1 MSQSTLGE
9 ANVFSAKVSPDS
21 GLACLSAIATYY
33 RIPSDPVFLASQMGL
48 SDCISDT
55 DDILRAAKLLGL
67 KARIVDIKTPKRI
80 ESIPGPI
87 IVRSNSGS
95 FMVVAGISVEK
106 LYRLVDPIVRR
117 TIEIP
122 LEELLNDI
130 QPFMIQ
136 ISRRPGGDGVNPKA
150 FGFHWFLQSIQ
161 RYHKPLT
168 HVLIISLFL
177 QITAL
182 ITPLFFQVIVDKV
195 LPHKGYSTLLVLISG
210 LFIVGIFEVLLQY
223 LRTYALSH
231 TTNRIDVELG
241 QRLFNHLLRL
251 PLSFFETRSA
261 GQTVERVREIEKV
274 RQFMTG
280 QALFAFLDF
289 IFIFIFFGVLWAYS
303 WKLTMV
309 VLASVPFYFII
320 GALISPSLRELVKS
334 KFNYGAL
341 SQQFLIENVIGIH
354 TIKSAAVEPLMQ
366 VQWEDRLSNYV
377 RSSFKTTLLAS
388 VGQNAIQW
396 ISKLATATIL
406 LFGAKSV
413 IDGELSV
420 GELVAFNM
428 IAGQV
433 AQPILRMSQ
442 IWQDFQQV
450 RISIDRLGDILNSP
464 VEYAPTARVVP
475 QGVKGAIEFRNVSF
489 RYRADGALALKGLS
503 MTVRPGQVVGIVGPS
518 GSGKSTLAKL
528 LQRLYTPEQGQIF
541 LDGADISQLDPA
553 WLRRNIGI
561 VLQENLLFNRSIHE
575 NITFANPTLDR
586 TKVISV
592 AQLSGADEFINK
604 LPMGYDTVIEER
616 GSNLSGGQRQRI
628 AIARALA
635 TNPRILVFDEATSA
649 LDYESERIIQQNMQH
664 IVKNRT
670 VIIIAHRLAAM
681 RGCENIIG
689 IVDGTVVEYGT
700 HDQLLQKSDGLYARL
715 WKLQSIQAMS

>member
-1 MSQSTLGE
+1 MSQTTQDKL
-9 ANVFSAKVSPDS
+9 NDFSAKVEPDS
-21 GLACLSAIATYY
+21 GLACLSAIAAYY
-33 RIPSDPVFLASQMGL
+33 RIPSDPDFLASQMGL
-48 SDCISDT
+48 LDGNSEP

-67 KARIVDIKTPKRI
+67 KSRFVQIKTPKRI

-87 IVRSNSGS
+87 IVRSRSGS
-95 FMVVAGISVEK
+95 FMVVAGK
-106 LYRLVDPIVRR
+106 NAQNLYRLVDPIGRR
-117 TIEIP
+117 TSE
-122 LEELLNDI
+122 LSVETLLNDI

-136 ISRRPGGDGVNPKA
+136 VSRRLGGDGINPRG

-161 RYHKPLT
+161 RYRKPLS
-168 HVLIISLFL
+168 HVLIVSLFL

-195 LPHKGYSTLLVLISG
+195 LPHRGYSTLLVLISG
-210 LFIVGIFEVLLQY
+210 LFLVGLFEVILQY

-241 QRLFNHLLRL
+241 QRLFHHLLRL
-251 PLSFFETRSA
+251 PLGFFETRSA

-303 WKLTMV
+303 WKLTMI
-309 VLASVPFYFII
+309 VLASVPFYFLV
-320 GALISPSLRELVKS
+320 GALISPPLRELVKN

-341 SQQFLIENVIGIH
+341 SQQFLIEAVIGIH

-366 VQWEDRLSNYV
+366 VQWEERLSNFV
-377 RSSFKTTLLAS
+377 RSSFKATLLAS
-388 VGQNAIQW
+388 LGQNAIQW
-396 ISKLATATIL
+396 ISKLATAAIL

-413 IDGELSV
+413 IDGELSI

-428 IAGQV
+428 IAGQI

-450 RISIDRLGDILNSP
+450 HVSIDRLGDILNSP
-464 VEYAPTARVVP
+464 MEKAPSASVVP
-475 QGVKGAIEFRNVSF
+475 PRIKGAIEFRNVSF
-489 RYRADGALALKGLS
+489 RYRPDGPLALKGLS
-503 MTVRPGQVVGIVGPS
+503 LNVRPGQVVGVVGPS

-528 LQRLYTPEQGQIF
+528 LQRLYSPEQGQIF

-553 WLRRNIGI
+553 WLRRHIGI

-575 NITFANPTLDR
+575 NIAFANPTLDR
-586 TKVISV
+586 GRVIAI

-616 GSNLSGGQRQRI
+616 GSNLSGGQRQRL

-635 TNPRILVFDEATSA
+635 TNPRILIFDEATSA

-664 IVKNRT
+664 MVKNRT

-700 HDQLLQKSDGLYARL
+700 HNQLLQKSDGLYARL